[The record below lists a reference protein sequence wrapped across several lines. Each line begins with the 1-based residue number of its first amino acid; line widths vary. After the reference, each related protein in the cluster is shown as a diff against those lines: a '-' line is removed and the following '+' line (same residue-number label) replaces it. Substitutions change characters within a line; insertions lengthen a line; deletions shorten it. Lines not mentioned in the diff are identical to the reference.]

1 MPRESG
7 VGVEVLVKDSVHR
20 SHTFTQMPP
29 LLKFAAVKPMPPPTF
44 YDNALQYAQEVAMD
58 ATKLIKDVTSSIE
71 TCIPDMTDTK
81 LLVTRRVIELKLNVA
96 TLIEG
101 NEFRLLLSLSTLMA
115 IGALLI
121 SVPRKNVQVAKTEKT
136 SQSTEVVVPPAD
148 ETESPI
154 KMLPRDVFGRVIV
167 GADSANAS
175 MRAVTKNDKPFK
187 SYVKKQMVSQRE
199 EDFTITPI
207 IMATPGSLDDE
218 TTTTS
223 LKSKLSFKEFLQI
236 PELQMK
242 KAYISSIFSLSST
255 PKKPKS

>member
-1 MPRESG
+1 
-7 VGVEVLVKDSVHR
+7 
-20 SHTFTQMPP
+20 MPP
-29 LLKFAAVKPMPPPTF
+29 LLKFAAVKPVPPPTF
-44 YDNALQYAQEVAMD
+44 YDNALQYAREFAMD

-101 NEFRLLLSLSTLMA
+101 NEFQLLLSLSTLMA

-121 SVPRKNVQVAKTEKT
+121 CVPRKNVQVAKTEKT
-136 SQSTEVVVPPAD
+136 SQSTEVVPPAD

-154 KMLPRDVFGRVIV
+154 KMLPRDVFGRVIAS
-167 GADSANAS
+167 ADSANAS

-199 EDFTITPI
+199 EDVTITPI

-223 LKSKLSFKEFLQI
+223 HKSKLSFKEFLQI

-242 KAYISSIFSLSST
+242 KAYSSIFTELYS
-255 PKKPKS
+255 KKA

>member
-1 MPRESG
+1 
-7 VGVEVLVKDSVHR
+7 
-20 SHTFTQMPP
+20 MPP
-29 LLKFAAVKPMPPPTF
+29 LLKFAAVKPVPPPTF
-44 YDNALQYAQEVAMD
+44 YDNAFQYAREVAMD

-81 LLVTRRVIELKLNVA
+81 RRVIELKLNVA

-121 SVPRKNVQVAKTEKT
+121 CVPRKNVLVAKTEKT
-136 SQSTEVVVPPAD
+136 SQSTEVVPPAD

-154 KMLPRDVFGRVIV
+154 KTVFGRVIV
-167 GADSANAS
+167 SADSANAS

-199 EDFTITPI
+199 EDFPITPI
-207 IMATPGSLDDE
+207 TMATPDSLDDE

-223 LKSKLSFKEFLQI
+223 HKSKLSFKEFLQI

-242 KAYISSIFSLSST
+242 KAYSSIFKLSST
-255 PKKPKS
+255 PKKPKN

>member
-1 MPRESG
+1 
-7 VGVEVLVKDSVHR
+7 
-20 SHTFTQMPP
+20 MPP
-29 LLKFAAVKPMPPPTF
+29 LLKFAAVKPVPPPTF
-44 YDNALQYAQEVAMD
+44 YDNALQYAREFAMD

-71 TCIPDMTDTK
+71 TCMSK

-101 NEFRLLLSLSTLMA
+101 NEFQLLLSLSTLMA

-121 SVPRKNVQVAKTEKT
+121 CVPRKNVQVAKTEKT
-136 SQSTEVVVPPAD
+136 SQSTEVVPPAD

-154 KMLPRDVFGRVIV
+154 KMLPRDVFGRVIAS
-167 GADSANAS
+167 ADSANAS

-199 EDFTITPI
+199 EDFPITPI
-207 IMATPGSLDDE
+207 TMATPDSLDDE

-223 LKSKLSFKEFLQI
+223 HKSKLSFKEFLQI

-242 KAYISSIFSLSST
+242 KAYSSIFKLNST
-255 PKKPKS
+255 PKKPKN